1 MSTPTSTSSAS
12 PSSAHPP
19 TVEEPTTVEKL
30 RGLPWSIGANA
41 ANTVFVQF
49 TFFGS
54 VFVLFLNQLGLS
66 KTDIGFMLSFMP
78 FAGILSIFVAPAVAR
93 FGFKRTFLTFY
104 GIRKGFA
111 ALLLLTPWV
120 IAAFGTHVTIL
131 FIGAMTAGFA
141 ICRAIAETGRFPWTQ
156 ETVPPAMQGKYT
168 ATNNMFTTIAGF
180 LAVTAAGLVVERSTG
195 ISGFMLLIGVGV
207 VFGAG
212 SVWLMSFV
220 PGGAPRHVDE
230 NAEKPHRD
238 LTAAL
243 ADRDFVRYLAG
254 AGLIIIVTTPLNSF
268 IPLYMQ
274 EVIGLTTGNV
284 VYLQSATLLA
294 SMLTSYMWGW
304 AADRYGS
311 KPVMLSGV
319 ILLFLLPI
327 FWLLMPK
334 AAPVNLVAA
343 LSIAFVQGVANM
355 GWAIGSARLLFVG
368 VVPRDKKSDYMALYF
383 AFIGITGGLSQ
394 LFSGRILDY
403 SQGLNEVTVMG
414 LQLNSFVPLF
424 ALGLV
429 LPIAAIFTLRRVR
442 EDEALTTGQFV
453 GIFFKGN
460 PFMAIGSLI
469 RYNFVMGED
478 AAVEVTANLG
488 QARSALAIN
497 ELLQN
502 LDDPRFNVRFE
513 AIIAIS
519 RLEPDERLTE
529 ALVKVVQG
537 STPALSVVAAWAL
550 GRMGATT
557 AIEPLREGL
566 NAPFRSVQAYS
577 ARALGTLGDTESIP
591 VLLERLL
598 DEDEP
603 DLDLRMAY
611 ASSLGKMQVE
621 GSVDEM
627 LEFLHSTNDES
638 IRREL
643 SLAIA
648 RIVGDEAYY
657 IQLQRHMHDDP
668 GTAMSQAVTSLRRG
682 AVKYE
687 NDELATTLTTCADV
701 LAHADLGEGAR
712 LLSRV
717 TALMADLDVAPASAK
732 ILHKCTARLR
742 EYGPDRIEYLILAL
756 HTLNA
761 ELPS

>member
-1 MSTPTSTSSAS
+1 MSTSTSTVS
-12 PSSAHPP
+12 PVSTHPS

-30 RGLPWSIGANA
+30 RGLPWSIAANS

-78 FAGILSIFVAPAVAR
+78 FAGILSLFVAPAVAR
-93 FGFKRTFLTFY
+93 FGYKRTFLTFY
-104 GIRKGFA
+104 GIRKGIT

-120 IAAFGTHVTIL
+120 IVAFGTHVTIL
-131 FIGAMTAGFA
+131 YIGVITAGFA

-156 ETVPPAMQGKYT
+156 EMVPSAMQGKYT

-180 LAVTAAGLVVERSTG
+180 LAVTAAGLVVERATG
-195 ISGFMLLIGVGV
+195 ISGFMVLIGVGV
-207 VFGAG
+207 VFGAA

-220 PGGAPRHVDE
+220 PGGAPRPLDE
-230 NAEKPHRD
+230 DAAKPQRD

-243 ADRDFVRYLAG
+243 ADRDFLRYLAG

-274 EVIGLTTGNV
+274 DVIGLTTGTV

-319 ILLFLLPI
+319 ILLFLLPV
-327 FWLLMPK
+327 FWLFMPK
-334 AAPVNLVAA
+334 TAPLNLVAA

-368 VVPRDKKSDYMALYF
+368 VVPREKKSDYMALYF
-383 AFIGITGGLSQ
+383 AFIGVTGGMSQ

-403 SQGLNEVTVMG
+403 SQGLNNVSLMG

-424 ALGLV
+424 VLGLV

-442 EDEALTTGQFV
+442 EDEALSTGQFV

-469 RYNFVMGED
+469 RYNFVVGED
-478 AAVEVTANLG
+478 ATVEVTANLG

-502 LDDPRFNVRFE
+502 LEDPRFNVRFE

-519 RLEPDERLTE
+519 RLKPNERLTE
-529 ALVKVVQG
+529 ALVRVVKG
-537 STPALSVVAAWAL
+537 PTPALSVVAAWAL
-550 GRMGATT
+550 GRMGAIT

-566 NAPFRSVQAYS
+566 HAPYRSVQAYS

-598 DEDEP
+598 DENEP
-603 DLDLRMAY
+603 DTDLRMAY
-611 ASSLGKMQVE
+611 ASSLGKLGVE
-621 GSVDEM
+621 QSADEM
-627 LEFLHSTNDES
+627 LNFLHATDEES

-668 GTAMSQAVTSLRRG
+668 GTAMSQAVTSLRKG
-682 AVKYE
+682 AARF
-687 NDELATTLTTCADV
+687 NHDDLAATLTTCAHV
-701 LAHADLGEGAR
+701 LAHENLVEGAT
-712 LLSRV
+712 LLSHV
-717 TALMADLDVAPASAK
+717 TELMAGLDVAPASAK
-732 ILHKCTARLR
+732 ILQECTSRLR